1 MSETGNKFQIGLEY
15 SLQYNDK
22 GTTALQEDL
31 DKINNALAESAEK
44 ITTFEQAI
52 AKFGKKKI
60 GVSDEVSKL
69 NTELE
74 QAKKELD
81 DLRKKY
87 SEFANIASNSSKNFK
102 ASKGGKN
109 YFFNTEEQLK
119 SFKDLEQKLTSHFN
133 SLVVKKNKFVESLG
147 ELNVDKSLTD
157 KLSNIFDNINIGS
170 VDNIPNELDRI
181 RSAWLEF
188 YNSFKTAG
196 INNSDIKN
204 QMASI
209 KKELDSFNNDR
220 NDLFKTVLPD
230 SSIKEI
236 EKFEQNVDSIKTK
249 IKQAKIENTIFD
261 SEEYNKVNQYI
272 LSVASSLEGI
282 KNNFSGIQTAL
293 SSFTKSYNELNTNNQ
308 GTDNNKLDELK
319 TDLGK
324 VEKLINDVND
334 NIAKVAPEIKLDL
347 STVKE
352 QIQEVETLIGSI
364 KLEVP
369 EGAFNFT
376 DDKILAAI
384 KELNTS
390 LETLNK
396 TTKKIL
402 ENFNTFSTE
411 AISGLKD
418 VAKVQNDVTDATEKT
433 QKAYEDT
440 ITSVK
445 QVNSAEE
452 VRHNNKRSNVSQEE
466 ADVENQFKQEKEL
479 IRQLTAEYRTAY
491 SNRKKAFSEMSKY
504 FYNMNKDLSQ
514 QLVNNL
520 TNFIGI
526 RALGNQLEDVSRQVI
541 DIQYNTINNQRLMGD
556 WSTELRDKLSDSASE
571 TARATGILVTDA
583 QEIQGAW
590 IRINDVYAENFDLL
604 SGITKLTS
612 EFMNVGE
619 IEDAEEAVKLVNAT
633 MLQFNLITNDTTETL
648 KNAKTVLNEFAY
660 LADKTAMGTADEYGA
675 ALAKF
680 GGVLNNVNGEVED
693 GIVLSSILADRLA
706 KSGEEAGTSLKTFVT
721 YLTRSKTTSL
731 FDDLSVSLDDTNLK
745 LYDAK
750 GQLKEFDE
758 IMNIVSGT
766 YQKFKNEGNDIMA
779 NSILEAVGATRQ
791 RDTATAI
798 LSSWNTDKDKY
809 YNMIGESNDSDYLA
823 EQNARLMESFK
834 NQWNAL
840 VVDMQSAAM
849 NIGNSGLIDFLTKV
863 MQGMGSLF
871 NMVSK
876 VNPSLLTFATYLSA
890 KKLGATLFDKFG
902 HYTGL
907 TEKLWAVTKQGTA
920 AQREHVL
927 QTRDETSA
935 LFEKYKNTMLNTTVT
950 KENSNAIMLLRT
962 NMTDLETSLGNI
974 TTQYNNGTLSAEAY
988 EKALKDLQNS
998 EKVDGVKDAV
1008 ATIEAKK
1015 NALDE
1020 CNFAY
1025 KNGIIDIDQY
1035 NKAMEKIHSIEKT
1048 EELNRETKVIKD
1060 KNDALRKTT
1069 VTVKQNTAEEKKRYD
1084 YSKLSFK
1091 DLTKEYILQKAKET
1105 QLKVNTKT
1113 IKTNT
1118 TAKNANTSATELS
1131 TVKERISII
1140 TDKLKEKSLYGIST
1154 AATFAS
1160 KALSMLSIGI
1170 NWAMG
1175 IFTVGSLILD
1185 VFGGKSESTADKIEN
1200 LKNEIEETQSQI
1212 DNLNKSMSE
1221 SSSTETEKELNLLN
1235 EQLKV
1240 KKEMLSINER
1250 KQNQTEVFGT
1260 WNPLDASIERDY
1272 LGEMVKYSDAS
1283 TSIKSLQKD
1292 ILDLEKQFKNTSD
1305 VMERNEILKNI
1316 SDKRVEITNLNGD
1329 IVQLTDT
1336 FMTYSDKIKTGL
1348 DNNWYDGKQQEQA
1361 RSMLEKINTLLED
1374 IGENKEKLASYSNDI
1389 SGMLFTE
1396 EDLIA
1401 DLDTVLDGNAAIDD
1415 YISKLND
1422 GTASAKD
1429 LYEISKLLGTEVGH
1443 NADSFGIAAQKL
1455 ESIKSKNIDDY
1466 YNEIQA
1472 DIENT
1477 TSKIKEFE
1485 NEISKLKVDPVL
1497 NSEAINDYN
1506 DKINK
1511 LKVQLNELEKFQ
1523 NISINLQFT
1532 GFEGFASSVQDLV
1545 SSTND
1550 LVSAQAQLAEG
1561 TALTKNQL
1569 FDLAMTYPQ
1578 MLQQANIFTDGSVAS
1593 HQNMINSI
1601 LDMENQ
1607 KYNKQIDLYIA
1618 ELQADNA
1625 LIQAQMDIESQK
1637 LTKVAEIE
1645 AQFSEDKVA
1654 NEAAVVQALAELKM
1668 LDGINFAEQKDGEL
1682 VVNQDA
1688 KQKLLEQGND
1698 WGAKETSI
1706 LEAVGINTEKA
1717 LTDGARYGVNGQNM
1731 NLGVA
1736 AANVSKYIGSV
1747 LVNLQKS
1754 TQNAIAGDGSIS
1766 SGAYGG
1772 SNGTSTSGMS
1782 LKWSSKDQTIDG
1794 KHVNDFA
1801 ATMRQAISSFQSSL
1815 RNQYQANLNAI
1826 TNLENLK
1833 LLGLSGVSSS
1843 GAGNSSSGGSGGS
1856 GNKATDKN
1864 TDATEDLTKAIE
1876 DMTNTFIKNVE
1887 SLQDRIAKALKKKYE
1902 EQYDERKKLLEKEHN
1917 ERVEQIQAEIDAING
1932 ERPVDKKS
1940 KLAQLQEKLEKW
1952 KRDDSTLGKQK
1963 QKEYMDQISELEK
1976 EIKLDE
1982 LEQKMDEENQNY
1994 ENSIDQDSEF
2004 YDAILKKLDEQMT
2017 DEQLYREANDMIRN
2031 LKTQE
2036 IIDLLSKYDEN
2047 WSGWATLMGQTSG
2060 EIIAEEVKNALNNY
2074 LDVVK
2079 GTVTATG
2086 GQHSGSSGS
2095 SSSSSSNKGSSS
2107 SSNSGWK
2114 AVETVYNGTTL
2125 WDLAVKYYGNGLLW
2139 TKIQN
2144 ANGGVDPR
2152 RLNVGSKLY
2161 IPFKTGGETGNDEG
2175 LAYLHKKE
2183 RVLTDEQTKAF
2194 NKLVYDILPSIDTQ
2208 SITNSS
2214 HTINNNQTIFEKEL
2228 MTVKVDK
2235 VINETKFDERNSQ
2248 ENLSKLIEKSLKRS
2262 GVNFKR

>member
-31 DKINNALAESAEK
+31 DKINKALAESAEK
-44 ITTFEQAI
+44 ITKFEQII

-87 SEFANIASNSSKNFK
+87 SEFTNIASNSSKNFK
-102 ASKGGKN
+102 ASKGGKD
-109 YFFNTEEQLK
+109 YFFNTDEQLK
-119 SFKDLEQKLTSHFN
+119 SFKDLEQKLTSQFN
-133 SLVVKKNKFVESLG
+133 SLVVEKDKFVESLG

-204 QMASI
+204 QIVSI
-209 KKELDSFNNDR
+209 KKELDSFNNNR

-249 IKQAKIENTIFD
+249 IKQAKTENTIFD

-282 KNNFSGIQTAL
+282 KDNFSGIQTTL
-293 SSFTKSYNELNTNNQ
+293 KTFTESYNKLNTNNQ
-308 GTDNNKLDELK
+308 STDNDKLDELK

-390 LETLNK
+390 LETLNN
-396 TTKKIL
+396 TTKKLL

-445 QVNSAEE
+445 QVNSAEK

-466 ADVENQFKQEKEL
+466 VDVENQFKQEKEL
-479 IRQLTAEYRTAY
+479 IRQLTAEYRMAY

-583 QEIQGAW
+583 QKIQGAW

-648 KNAKTVLNEFAY
+648 NNAKTVLNEFAY

-680 GGVLNNVNGEVED
+680 GGVLNNINGEVED

-731 FDDLSVSLDDTNLK
+731 FDDLSASLDDTNLK

-758 IMNIVSGT
+758 IMNIVAGT

-798 LSSWNTDKDKY
+798 LSSWNSDKDKY

-920 AQREHVL
+920 AQREFAL
-927 QTRDETSA
+927 QTRDAATGTLEQ
-935 LFEKYKNTMLNTTVT
+935 YKNVMLNTAVT
-950 KENSNAIMLLRT
+950 KENSEQMSMLRT
-962 NMTDLETSLGNI
+962 NLTNLENSVANV
-974 TTQYNNGTLSAEAY
+974 TTAYNNGTINAEQYA
-988 EKALKDLQNS
+988 KALNEVMNSDNSTTIKNMTNQLKEQQQVVQNNSKASKVYENVQRKVYDTANKSFLQLTKDL
-998 EKVDGVKDAV
+998 V
-1008 ATIEAKK
+1008 
-1015 NALDE
+1015 
-1020 CNFAY
+1020 
-1025 KNGIIDIDQY
+1025 
-1035 NKAMEKIHSIEKT
+1035 
-1048 EELNRETKVIKD
+1048 
-1060 KNDALRKTT
+1060 
-1069 VTVKQNTAEEKKRYD
+1069 
-1084 YSKLSFK
+1084 
-1091 DLTKEYILQKAKET
+1091 LQKAKET

-1160 KALSMLSIGI
+1160 KAMSMLSIGI

-1212 DNLNKSMSE
+1212 DSLN
-1221 SSSTETEKELNLLN
+1221 SSIDKAN
-1235 EQLKV
+1235 
-1240 KKEMLSINER
+1240 
-1250 KQNQTEVFGT
+1250 
-1260 WNPLDASIERDY
+1260 A
-1272 LGEMVKYSDAS
+1272 SDAEL
-1283 TSIKSLQKD
+1283 KK
-1292 ILDLEKQFKNTSD
+1292 LDNLEKQVKIKKELLALEEKEQLRGEVFSDWKFWEPSVEGNYSTYLYDLNALQLQLNNLKEKTNKEEERFIELGKDTKKNQD
-1305 VMERNEILKNI
+1305 EINNSQNKLLEINSEMSI
-1316 SDKRVEITNLNGD
+1316 VLGEITKREEKL
-1329 IVQLTDT
+1329 LE
-1336 FMTYSDKIKTGL
+1336 FKDKLEAGKE
-1348 DNNWYDGKQQEQA
+1348 NNWFSPSE
-1361 RSMLEKINTLLED
+1361 LEKVDSWLKQINASLKGVENNK
-1374 IGENKEKLASYSNDI
+1374 GEIESYLNDI
-1389 SGMLFTE
+1389 SGLISSE
-1396 EDLIA
+1396 EDLMIN
-1401 DLDTVLDGNAAIDD
+1401 LDVRLDENTAIDD

-1422 GTASAKD
+1422 GTASTKD
-1429 LYEISKLLGTEVGH
+1429 LYEISKLLGVEVGH

-1455 ESIKSKNIDDY
+1455 ESIKFEKNLEY
-1466 YNEIQA
+1466 YDNLQA

-1477 TSKIKEFE
+1477 TKKIKEFE
-1485 NEISKLKVDPVL
+1485 DIVSNLKL
-1497 NSEAINDYN
+1497 NSEFDNKVIDDYK
-1506 DKINK
+1506 DKIK
-1511 LKVQLNELEKFQ
+1511 DLEEQLGRLEKFK

-1550 LVSAQAQLAEG
+1550 LVSAQTQLAEG

-1578 MLQQANIFTDGSVAS
+1578 MLQQANVFTDGSVAS

-1625 LIQAQMDIESQK
+1625 LIQSQMDIESQK
-1637 LTKVAEIE
+1637 LTKLAEIE
-1645 AQFSEDKVA
+1645 ALYNEGKIEDEVALVNKISEL
-1654 NEAAVVQALAELKM
+1654 NALLAQ
-1668 LDGINFAEQKDGEL
+1668 NFVTIKNGEL
-1682 VVNQDA
+1682 EINQDA
-1688 KQKLLEQGND
+1688 KQKLLTQEN
-1698 WGAKETSI
+1698 EF
-1706 LEAVGINTEKA
+1706 
-1717 LTDGARYGVNGQNM
+1717 
-1731 NLGVA
+1731 
-1736 AANVSKYIGSV
+1736 GS
-1747 LVNLQKS
+1747 KS
-1754 TQNAIAGDGSIS
+1754 TNMYDQLGTNFQIAFQSGAS
-1766 SGAYGG
+1766 SGVDALSGG
-1772 SNGTSTSGMS
+1772 LSSSTANINSFIGDTLQALATSVRNAMAGENVKQGGYKQAASGS
-1782 LKWSSKDQTIDG
+1782 TLGGILGGYLKGNSVTWNNQANTIDG
-1794 KHVNDFA
+1794 QSVGEWTSSLREAIND
-1801 ATMRQAISSFQSSL
+1801 FQSSL

-1843 GAGNSSSGGSGGS
+1843 GAGNSSGGGS

-1917 ERVEQIQAEIDAING
+1917 ERIEQIQAEIDAING

-1940 KLAQLQEKLEKW
+1940 KLVQLQEKLEKW

-1982 LEQKMDEENQNY
+1982 LEQQMDEENQNY

-2095 SSSSSSNKGSSS
+2095 SSGSSSNKGSSS

-2152 RLNVGSKLY
+2152 RLTVGSKLY